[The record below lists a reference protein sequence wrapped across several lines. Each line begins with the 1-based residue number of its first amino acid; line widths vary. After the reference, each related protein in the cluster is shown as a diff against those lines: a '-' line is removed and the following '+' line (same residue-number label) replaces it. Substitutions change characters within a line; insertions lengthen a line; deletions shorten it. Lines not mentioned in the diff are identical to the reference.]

1 MTIVQRN
8 QSLQSEPSATLDP
21 ANWDDIRAQG
31 HRMLDDMF
39 DYAANIRER
48 PVWSPIPNE
57 VRARFRSQLPR
68 EPTDLGEVYRV
79 NDYPGRRLRKTLY
92 SQLDANR
99 YTVVGIICSAEPIMT
114 KWKWALAARLP
125 GKVFVLNE
133 NGDYFWLD
141 RGHLSNIRH
150 FVLFRA
156 GLTGSGAVRTLARLV
171 LFPFTLL
178 YLIVYAGTVHLRR
191 KLRTL

>member
-1 MTIVQRN
+1 MRYFLSK
-8 QSLQSEPSATLDP
+8 SLPPFSRVLLVESGRRELLEDLLTGLYDVHPEMKADLVTC
-21 ANWDDIRAQG
+21 
-31 HRMLDDMF
+31 
-39 DYAANIRER
+39 YAGIPKNLR
-48 PVWSPIPNE
+48 PE
-57 VRARFRSQLPR
+57 
-68 EPTDLGEVYRV
+68 LGQVYRV
-79 NDYPGRRLRKTLY
+79 NDYPGRRLRKSLY
-92 SQLDANR
+92 RQLDANR

-141 RGHLSNIRH
+141 RGHLSNIRN